1 MTLHSIT
8 VRPAAVALAAAFAM
22 FLGTGALTVFVA
34 QEPESSGAEVS
45 PGPSGEAGDAGASS
59 DPAAPVDPAAQ
70 PIAFSHAHH
79 VTEIGIDCQFCHAYA
94 RRGPVAGIPS
104 VQRCA
109 GCHRVVLSE
118 EPEILKVLEYWENE
132 EPIPWVR
139 VHDLPD
145 HVRFT
150 HKAHVR
156 AGVGCEACHG
166 DVARME
172 AAVQVE
178 SLSMGW
184 CVSCHEDRG
193 ATRDC
198 LACHY

>member
-1 MTLHSIT
+1 MT
-8 VRPAAVALAAAFAM
+8 VRPKNARPATLAVTCALGV
-22 FLGTGALTVFVA
+22 FLVTGAYTLFGA
-34 QEPESSGAEVS
+34 QTPEPDPPADATSPNMDEGATAT
-45 PGPSGEAGDAGASS
+45 GG
-59 DPAAPVDPAAQ
+59 PVDPAAQ
-70 PIAFSHAHH
+70 PIDFSHAHH
-79 VTEIGIDCQFCHAYA
+79 VAEIGIDCQFCHTYA

-109 GCHRVVLSE
+109 GCHQTVLSE
-118 EPEILKVLEYWENE
+118 QPEIVKVLEYWDNK

-145 HVRFT
+145 HVRFS
-150 HKAHVR
+150 HKPHIR
-156 AGVGCEACHG
+156 AGVNCADCHG
-166 DVARME
+166 DVAAME

-184 CVSCHEDRG
+184 CLDCHKERE
-193 ATRDC
+193 ASRDC

>member
-1 MTLHSIT
+1 MIAA
-8 VRPAAVALAAAFAM
+8 RPVAVVLATAFAIFM
-22 FLGTGALTVFVA
+22 GTGLLTVFVA
-34 QEPESSGAEVS
+34 QEPDAAETELAPAMPV
-45 PGPSGEAGDAGASS
+45 GGAGASI
-59 DPAAPVDPAAQ
+59 DPAAQ

-79 VTEIGIDCQFCHAYA
+79 VAEIGIDCQFCHAYA

-118 EPEILKVLEYWENE
+118 QPEILKVLEYWENE

-156 AGVGCEACHG
+156 AGVACETCHG
-166 DVARME
+166 DVAAME

>member
-1 MTLHSIT
+1 M
-8 VRPAAVALAAAFAM
+8 
-22 FLGTGALTVFVA
+22 
-34 QEPESSGAEVS
+34 
-45 PGPSGEAGDAGASS
+45 
-59 DPAAPVDPAAQ
+59 
-70 PIAFSHAHH
+70 
-79 VTEIGIDCQFCHAYA
+79 
-94 RRGPVAGIPS
+94 
-104 VQRCA
+104 
-109 GCHRVVLSE
+109 
-118 EPEILKVLEYWENE
+118 
-132 EPIPWVR
+132 
-139 VHDLPD
+139 HDLPD

-156 AGVGCEACHG
+156 AGVACETCHG
-166 DVARME
+166 DVAQME

>member
-1 MTLHSIT
+1 MRPKNA
-8 VRPAAVALAAAFAM
+8 RPAILALSCALVVFLATGAYTLFGAQPPASEVPAETTSAELDQVPPAAA
-22 FLGTGALTVFVA
+22 
-34 QEPESSGAEVS
+34 
-45 PGPSGEAGDAGASS
+45 GPI
-59 DPAAPVDPAAQ
+59 DPMAQ
-70 PIAFSHAHH
+70 PIDFSHAHH

-109 GCHRVVLSE
+109 GCHETVLSE
-118 EPEILKVLEYWENE
+118 QPEIVKVLEYWNNK

-145 HVRFT
+145 YVRFS
-150 HKAHVR
+150 HKPHIR
-156 AGVGCEACHG
+156 AGVNCADCHG
-166 DVARME
+166 NVGAME

-184 CVSCHEDRG
+184 CLDCHKERE
-193 ATRDC
+193 ASRDC
-198 LACHY
+198 LVCHY

>member
-1 MTLHSIT
+1 MRAHATHA
-8 VRPAAVALAAAFAM
+8 RPARTALLSAFVI
-22 FLGTGALTVFVA
+22 FLGTWAFAVFVA
-34 QEPESSGAEVS
+34 QGQEPGTPAPPVLEDAPSSAA
-45 PGPSGEAGDAGASS
+45 GPAN
-59 DPAAPVDPAAQ
+59 PTAQ

-79 VTEIGIDCQFCHAYA
+79 VGEIGVDCQFCHAYA

-104 VQRCA
+104 VQRCV
-109 GCHRVVLSE
+109 GCHRVVLNE
-118 EPEILKVLEYWENE
+118 QPEILKLLEYWENE

-145 HVRFT
+145 YVRFA
-150 HKAHVR
+150 HKPHVR
-156 AGVGCEACHG
+156 AGVECAACHG
-166 DVARME
+166 NVEEMQ

-184 CVSCHEDRG
+184 CLSCHEERDV
-193 ATRDC
+193 TRDC